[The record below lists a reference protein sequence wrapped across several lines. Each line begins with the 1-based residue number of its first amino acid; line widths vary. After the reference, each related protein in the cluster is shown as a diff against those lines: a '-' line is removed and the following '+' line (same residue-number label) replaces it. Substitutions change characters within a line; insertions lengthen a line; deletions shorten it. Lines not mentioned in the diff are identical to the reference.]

1 MSKKTILLI
10 EDDRFLRELMVRK
23 LKEQGFEV
31 FEAQDGAEGLQKI
44 KEIKP
49 NLVLLDLILPEKD
62 GFEVLEEKKRDE
74 EIKNIPVIVLS
85 NLGQKEEIDK
95 ALALGA
101 TDYMVKANF
110 SPNEIVEKISLILR

>member
-1 MSKKTILLI
+1 
-10 EDDRFLRELMVRK
+10 
-23 LKEQGFEV
+23 KEQGFEV